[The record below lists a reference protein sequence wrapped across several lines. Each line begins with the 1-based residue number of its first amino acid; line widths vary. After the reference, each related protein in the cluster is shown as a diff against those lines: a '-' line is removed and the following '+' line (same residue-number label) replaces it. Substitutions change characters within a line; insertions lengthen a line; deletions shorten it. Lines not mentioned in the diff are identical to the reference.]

1 MKYLTFLN
9 EQIKRAES
17 VGLEKEAIRLLILE
31 ILELNNVEFIVKL
44 HDEIS
49 DEAIEKLTKAIDKY
63 IIDKIPVQYIM
74 GYAYFYGNKLKVNE
88 NVLIPRCE
96 TEELVEYVRSY
107 YEKVFSKKTVDIV
120 DIGTGSGAIAISLAK
135 NEPNMNVYAT
145 DISDDAIKVAR
156 ENANINKVNIDFL
169 VGDMLEPLI
178 KNNIK
183 VDIIVSNPPYIR
195 NDDYVED
202 IVKNNEP
209 HLALFGGDDG
219 MKYYNIILSNAH
231 KVLKE
236 KSILA
241 FEHSF
246 SEKEQMIE
254 LSKKYFPNSEIISIK
269 DLSKKDRITIIIN
282 R

>member
-120 DIGTGSGAIAISLAK
+120 DIGTGSGAIAVTIQKESNAIVSAVDISKKALKVAKRNAK
-135 NEPNMNVYAT
+135 NNKANRQDGYSGLGSNLWKFAT
-145 DISDDAIKVAR
+145 GVIDLPRRTIASVIHHGTEDGRYDA
-156 ENANINKVNIDFL
+156 
-169 VGDMLEPLI
+169 
-178 KNNIK
+178 
-183 VDIIVSNPPYIR
+183 S
-195 NDDYVED
+195 
-202 IVKNNEP
+202 
-209 HLALFGGDDG
+209 
-219 MKYYNIILSNAH
+219 
-231 KVLKE
+231 
-236 KSILA
+236 
-241 FEHSF
+241 
-246 SEKEQMIE
+246 
-254 LSKKYFPNSEIISIK
+254 
-269 DLSKKDRITIIIN
+269 
-282 R
+282 